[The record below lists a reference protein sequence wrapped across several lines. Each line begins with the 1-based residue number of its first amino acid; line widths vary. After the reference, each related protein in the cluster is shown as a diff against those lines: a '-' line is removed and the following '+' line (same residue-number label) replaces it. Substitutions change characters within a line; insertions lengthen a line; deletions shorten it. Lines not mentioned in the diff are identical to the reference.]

1 MIDVV
6 QDAVVIRNVTRKVY
20 WNSRF
25 YALRNSITEEDLIQ
39 MVYLKLLQ
47 RDNCARYSEEY
58 SLVSFLYRVANGCA
72 INYSKKSM
80 VQKEST
86 VLDDDEPNQF
96 ITVPSAKSLTDDP
109 TLRDLMKSLEVKER
123 VDAIRQYMSKDIH
136 VSLLLRY
143 NGQDTPFTML
153 NMFNLFFENRLS
165 RKEMR
170 QCIISK
176 KTDAPVLKITFRKL
190 WESMLLSA
198 QNTLNYY
205 V

>member
-39 MVYLKLLQ
+39 MVYLKLLS

-72 INYSKKSM
+72 INYSKKNM

-86 VLDDDEPNQF
+86 VLDDDEPNPF
-96 ITVPSAKSLTDDP
+96 ISVPSSKSLTDDP

-123 VDAIRQYMSKDIH
+123 VDTIRKYMSNVNH
-136 VSLLLRY
+136 SSLILRY
-143 NGQDTPFTML
+143 NGQDIPFTML

-165 RKEMR
+165 RKEMK

-176 KTDAPVLKITFRKL
+176 KTNAPVLKITFKKL
-190 WESMLLSA
+190 WDSMLLSA
-198 QNTLNYY
+198 QNTLTYY